1 MVIRCYFQSTPIE
14 KKHKNA
20 NIMVAENLISS
31 AILPLKTSDTGDEAI
46 QIMEDFY
53 VRHLPIVNNKQL
65 LGVISEDDILL
76 HDVHEAVGSYALS
89 LLKPY
94 VKAQDHIYE
103 IMRLLSENSLTV
115 IPVIDNDNN
124 YVGMI
129 AMEDVLNYFAKTG
142 TFSEQGSIIVLEMH
156 RRDYSL
162 SEISRIVESE
172 GAAILSSFISSN
184 MDTPRID
191 VTVKVNRPN
200 IQNILATFERFE
212 YEIKASF
219 NESDYLESL
228 QERYDSLMSYLNV

>member
-1 MVIRCYFQSTPIE
+1 MSTIPFGQQME
-14 KKHKNA
+14 KHKNENA
-20 NIMVAENLISS
+20 MIAENLISS
-31 AILPLKTSDTGDEAI
+31 AILPLKTSDTGEDALH
-46 QIMEDFY
+46 IMEDFY
-53 VRHLPIVNNKQL
+53 VRHLPIVNDKQL
-65 LGVISEDDILL
+65 LGVISEDDVLL

-103 IMRLLSENSLTV
+103 IMRLLSENQLTV
-115 IPVIDNDNN
+115 IPVVDYDNN

-172 GAAILSSFISSN
+172 NAAILSSFISSDL
-184 MDTPRID
+184 DTPRIN
-191 VTVKVNRPN
+191 VTIKINRPN
-200 IQNILATFERFE
+200 IQNILATFERFD
-212 YEIKASF
+212 YEIRASF

>member
-1 MVIRCYFQSTPIE
+1 MI
-14 KKHKNA
+14 
-20 NIMVAENLISS
+20 AENLISS
-31 AILPLKTSDTGDEAI
+31 AILPLRTSDTGEEAL
-46 QIMEDFY
+46 QVMEDFY
-53 VRHLPIVNNKQL
+53 VRHLPIVNDTQL
-65 LGVISEDDILL
+65 LGVISEDDVLL
-76 HDVHEAVGSYALS
+76 HDIHEPVGSYALS

-103 IMRLLSENSLTV
+103 IMRLLSENQLTI
-115 IPVIDNDNN
+115 IPVVDFDHN
-124 YVGMI
+124 YLGMI

-172 GAAILSSFISSN
+172 GAAVLSSFISSDL
-184 MDTPRID
+184 DTSRIH
-191 VTVKVNRPN
+191 VTIKINRPN
-200 IQNILATFERFE
+200 IQNILATFERFD

-228 QERYDSLMSYLNV
+228 KDRYDSLMSYLNV

>member
-1 MVIRCYFQSTPIE
+1 
-14 KKHKNA
+14 
-20 NIMVAENLISS
+20 MVAENLISS
-31 AILPLKTSDTGDEAI
+31 AILPLRTSDTGEDALG
-46 QIMEDFY
+46 IMEDFY

-76 HDVHEAVGSYALS
+76 HDVHEDVGSYALS
-89 LLKPY
+89 LHKPY

-115 IPVIDNDNN
+115 IPVVDFDNN

-142 TFSEQGSIIVLEMH
+142 TFSEQGSIVVLEMH

-162 SEISRIVESE
+162 SEISRIAESE
-172 GAAILSSFISSN
+172 GAAILSSFITSN
-184 MDTPRID
+184 LDNARID
-191 VTVKVNRPN
+191 VTVKINRPN
-200 IQNILATFERFE
+200 IQNILASFQRFD

-219 NESDYLESL
+219 NENDYLESL